1 MGVRWSPSDRSENRR
16 DKLQF
21 DSMERAVSHLPP
33 DQFIDRTTHREVP
46 LETLSA
52 IASHREL
59 LKNLVLR
66 DLKLKYRGSVLGF
79 LWSLLNPLAVVVAY
93 TVAFKYILQSTQA
106 DYPFFVLLGVLAWTF
121 FASAVTMSTG
131 AIIESGGL
139 VKAVQFPRA
148 ILPMATVFFTLS
160 QYLLT
165 ALVFLPFLLLLR
177 QMPLGWPMLLYPV
190 FLFLQLVMTLGFA
203 LLLAAGT
210 TYFRDIRHLVEVAL
224 QLLFWTTPIVYAVE
238 IVPAAL
244 RPLIQASPMSP
255 FITAYHEMFYYV
267 RWPDVTTWVMAL
279 GYAAVALAAG
289 IMVFTRL
296 QDELGEQL

>member
-1 MGVRWSPSDRSENRR
+1 MDRA
-16 DKLQF
+16 
-21 DSMERAVSHLPP
+21 AVSLPA
-33 DQFIDRTTHREVP
+33 DRFIDRTTHREVP
-46 LETLSA
+46 LETIGA

-79 LWSLLNPLAVVVAY
+79 LWSLLNPLAYVLAF
-93 TVAFKYILQSTQA
+93 TFAFKYILQSSQS

-148 ILPMATVFFTLS
+148 ILPLATVFFTLA

-165 ALVFLPFLLLLR
+165 ALVFLPLLLLLR
-177 QMPLGWPMLLYPV
+177 QHPLGWPMLLYPV
-190 FLFLQLVMTLGFA
+190 FLLLQVVMTIGLA

-210 TYFRDIRHLVEVAL
+210 TYFRDIRHLVEVSL
-224 QLLFWTTPIVYAVE
+224 QLLFWMTPIVYSIE
-238 IVPAAL
+238 IVPAAI
-244 RPLIQASPMSP
+244 RPVLLVSPMSP
-255 FITAYHEMFYYV
+255 FITAYHDLFYHV
-267 RWPDVTTWVMAL
+267 RWPEAVTWITAV
-279 GYAAVALAAG
+279 GYAAGAVAVGLF
-289 IMVFTRL
+289 VFTRL